1 MRSFI
6 YFLFFF
12 CFFSYSGY
20 SQERHLKNAKSFIEK
35 GTFDKALERIVTYEN
50 SVGIKYESIY
60 YRYLLQ
66 SRMAKTI
73 AEVDSAIHLL
83 QLAKTMYTEDS
94 DEKKK
99 TSFCEDLQICS
110 SDFPII
116 SQELDDRLYEL
127 CKKDNSIEN
136 LNWFIINQ
144 YQSPH
149 LGEAK
154 LLRNKIAFG
163 LTLAEN
169 TEIGYI
175 NFTKKYPDSDE
186 FFIAKDSIESINYS
200 LAVKGNSITSFQQF
214 IDKFPRSQKIN
225 SAKAKLWFIAYN
237 EARSLNTKQSYRDF
251 IRKYPAS
258 DLVSKAQL
266 AIELL
271 DWEVALK
278 ENTKEVFVSFTNS
291 YPTSDRRKIALEKI
305 ETFDWTSALNED
317 SSLGYEQ
324 FLRAHPLSDRKRDA
338 LASIERLKV
347 VVPYLTSNLKYKLY
361 DPKSRSFVSETS
373 YDSIEPIDKELLV
386 VTNLGKKG
394 LVNKLGQSVTIA
406 TYDCFWPV
414 GSTHLI
420 FQLGTKL
427 GLMDRKGEIV
437 IQPIYDDL
445 DAQGD
450 SLLITSIKTGKI
462 VKRGLIDLS
471 GKILIENKFREL
483 TVIGNDQVIVSLDR
497 KVFYLSNAKGQF
509 LSIPFSSI
517 SDSRVVVS
525 KGKYGLINAQGKFV
539 IPAIYSTLYPSSSGY
554 FFAEN
559 AEKKNGL
566 LDSLG
571 RVVIPFDKHSISSV
585 GEDIFAINKSP
596 NADKSTY
603 NLFSVKTNKLVS
615 SFPFEQVGQFSDG
628 LLRVKLAGKNGYVNK
643 EGKLVIS
650 TVYDDVDNL
659 SPPFDDDFSQYLSQ
673 DMHGEEEGDGPGEI
687 EEEDY
692 VSVYCY
698 TESQALNLAPIY
710 PTSLGDFSG
719 GLANVAIGEKV
730 GSIDKNG
737 KIIVPIIYDFIT
749 PFRNGLAVGV
759 TISKKDEE
767 FVPVLISKTGQI
779 VFEGSV
785 IMTWLDYDRVLLID
799 RSGNLVEY
807 SVQNNKYKSL
817 QGEISNIQRYKEYI
831 TLEYKGAT
839 IYSSIDFLTW
849 YADKKIDF
857 SAYDAQQFVQSG
869 NTHRLAKEYNEALL
883 DYQKALR
890 KSPNNFEALLG
901 IAENYKDQNS
911 SYNAI
916 EYIDK
921 AILNANNFQKSRA
934 FSLKFE
940 IYKGQSN
947 WTEAI
952 NAASQIIDQNLEEYN
967 KSQWYLDRGYCRMR
981 SRSFSDAI
989 DDISTSF
996 QGENPVNSAYAYNL
1010 RGICYGELKMYP
1022 YAAADY
1028 KKATVLG
1035 ESQNDSNENLGIFF
1049 TNLGYTYLKLNQI
1062 SNAQLAFKRGAGLGN
1077 QSAVRELRFN
1087 SNFK

>member
-6 YFLFFF
+6 FLLFFF
-12 CFFSYSGY
+12 CFFSFSGY

-60 YRYLLQ
+60 YRYMLQ

-73 AEVDSAIHLL
+73 AEVDSAVHLL
-83 QLAKTMYTEDS
+83 QLAKTMYTEDM

-237 EARSLNTKQSYRDF
+237 EARGLNTKQSYRDF

-258 DLVSKAQL
+258 DLVTKAQL

-271 DWEVALK
+271 DWELAVK
-278 ENTKEVFVSFTNS
+278 ENTKEAYLSFSNS
-291 YPTSDRRKIALEKI
+291 YPTSDRRKIALEKV
-305 ETFDWTSALNED
+305 ETFDWTSAVAED

-324 FLRAHPLSDRKRDA
+324 FLRAHPLSEKKKEA

-347 VVPYLTSNLKYKLY
+347 VVPYLTSYLKYKLY
-361 DPKSRSFVSETS
+361 DPKSRSFVSDATYEN
-373 YDSIEPIDKELLV
+373 IEPIDKELVV

-394 LVNKLGQSVTIA
+394 LVNKLGQAVTIA

-437 IQPIYDDL
+437 IQPTYDDL
-445 DAQGD
+445 DAVGD
-450 SLLITSIKTGKI
+450 SMLITSVKTGK
-462 VKRGLIDLS
+462 VVLMGLIDLT
-471 GKILIENKFREL
+471 GKVLIENKFREL
-483 TVIGNDQVIVSLDR
+483 TVIGDNQLIVSLDR
-497 KVFYLSNAKGQF
+497 KVFYLANAKGQF

-517 SDSRVVVS
+517 NDSRVVVS

-539 IPAIYSTLYPSSSGY
+539 IPAIYNTLYPAISGY
-554 FFAEN
+554 YFAEN
-559 AEKKNGL
+559 MEKKNGL
-566 LDSLG
+566 LDSVG
-571 RVVIPFDKHSISSV
+571 RIIIPFDKHSVDNV
-585 GEDIFAINKSP
+585 GEDIFAINKSL
-596 NADKSTY
+596 NADKPVYTLF
-603 NLFSVKTNKLVS
+603 NLKSNKAVNSVT
-615 SFPFEQVGQFSDG
+615 FEQVSKFSDG
-628 LLRVKLAGKNGYVNK
+628 LMRVKLAGKYGYVNK

-650 TVYDDVDNL
+650 TVYDDVDNI
-659 SPPFDDDFSQYLSQ
+659 SGPFDENFSQYISQ
-673 DMHGEEEGDGPGEI
+673 DMYGEEDHGDPGEMV
-687 EEEDY
+687 EEDY
-692 VSVYCY
+692 VDVYCF
-698 TESQALNLAPIY
+698 TESQALNLASIY
-710 PTSLGDFSG
+710 PSSVGDFSG
-719 GLANVAIGEKV
+719 GIANIAIGQKV

-749 PFRNGLAVGV
+749 PFRNGLAVAL
-759 TISKKDEE
+759 TIKKADEE
-767 FVPVLISKTGQI
+767 FAPVLISKTGQI
-779 VFEGSV
+779 LLEGSV
-785 IMTWLDYDRVLLID
+785 IMTWLDSDRVLLID
-799 RSGNLVEY
+799 RTGNLTEY
-807 SVQNNKYKSL
+807 NVQSNKFKSI
-817 QGEISNIQRYKEYI
+817 QGQITNIQRYKEYA
-831 TLEYKGAT
+831 TFTFKGAT

-857 SAYDAQQFVQSG
+857 SEFDAQQFVESG
-869 NTHRLAKEYNEALL
+869 NTHRLAKEYSEALV
-883 DYQKALR
+883 DYRKALQ
-890 KSPNNFEALLG
+890 KSPTNFEALLG
-901 IAENYKDQNS
+901 IAENYKDQNN

-921 AILNANNFQKSRA
+921 AILNATNYQKSLA
-934 FSLKFE
+934 LSLKYE
-940 IYKGQSN
+940 IYKKQSN
-947 WTEAI
+947 WREAI
-952 NAASQIIDQNLEEYN
+952 DVATLIISQNVEEYN
-967 KSQWYLDRGYCRMR
+967 KSKWYLERGYCRMK

-989 DDISTSF
+989 DDLTTSF
-996 QGENPVNSAYAYNL
+996 QGENPVTLAYAYNY
-1010 RGICYGELKMYP
+1010 RGVCYGELNMYP
-1022 YAAADY
+1022 FAAADY

-1035 ESQNDSNENLGIFF
+1035 ASQYDSNDNMGIYF
-1049 TNLGYTYLKLNQI
+1049 TNLGYTYLKLNKI
-1062 SNAQLAFKRGAGLGN
+1062 SDAQLAFKRGSGFGN
-1077 QSAVRELRFN
+1077 QNAVRELRYN

>member
-1 MRSFI
+1 MRRFLF
-6 YFLFFF
+6 FLFFF
-12 CFFSYSGY
+12 GYLTYSGF
-20 SQERHLKNAKSFIEK
+20 SQERHLKNAKAFIEK
-35 GTFDKALERIVTYEN
+35 GTYDKALEKIVTYET
-50 SVGIKYESIY
+50 SVGIRYESIY
-60 YRYLLQ
+60 FRYLLQ
-66 SRMAKTI
+66 SKIAKNI
-73 AEVDSAIHLL
+73 ADVDSAIHLL
-83 QLAKTMYTEDS
+83 QLTKTMFAEEV

-99 TSFCEDLQICS
+99 TAFCEELQICS

-116 SQELDDRLYEL
+116 SQDLDDRLYEL

-136 LNWFIINQ
+136 LNWFIVNQ

-154 LLRNKIAFG
+154 LLRNKIAFD

-169 TEIGYI
+169 TETSYV

-186 FFIAKDSIESINYS
+186 FFIAKDSIESINYGAA
-200 LAVKGNSITSFQQF
+200 LKVNSISSYQQF
-214 IDKFPRSQKIN
+214 IDKFPRSKKVSI
-225 SAKAKLWFIAYN
+225 AKSKMWFLAYN
-237 EARSLNTKQSYRDF
+237 EASNLNTKQAYRDF
-251 IRKYPAS
+251 IRKFPSS
-258 DLVSKAQL
+258 DLVDKAQL
-266 AIELL
+266 AIESL
-271 DWEVALK
+271 DWDIALK
-278 ENTKEVFVSFTNS
+278 ENTKEGFNSFVGS
-291 YPTSDRRKIALEKI
+291 YPKSDKRKIALEKI
-305 ETFDWTSALNED
+305 EVFDWISAVKED
-317 SSLGYEQ
+317 SSLGYEL
-324 FLRAHPLSDRKRDA
+324 FLRAHPVSDKKVEA
-338 LASIERLKV
+338 MASIERLKV

-373 YDSIEPIDKELLV
+373 YDNIEPIDKELLV

-427 GLMDRKGEIV
+427 GLMDRKGEVV

-450 SLLITSIKTGKI
+450 SLLITSVKTGKI

-471 GKILIENKFREL
+471 GKIFIENKFREL
-483 TVIGNDQVIVSLDR
+483 TVIGNDQVIVSLDK
-497 KVFYLSNAKGQF
+497 KVYYLANSRGQL

-517 SDSRVVVS
+517 NDSRVVVS
-525 KGKYGLINAQGKFV
+525 KGKYGLINAQGKFI
-539 IPAIYSTLYPSSSGY
+539 IPAIYNTLYPSSSGY
-554 FFAEN
+554 YFAEN
-559 AEKKNGL
+559 TEKKNGL

-585 GEDIFAINKSP
+585 GEDIFAINNSP
-596 NADKSTY
+596 NADKSIY
-603 NLFSVKTNKLVS
+603 NLFNVKTNKLVS
-615 SFPFEQVGQFSDG
+615 SLPFEQVGLYSDG

-659 SPPFDDDFSQYLSQ
+659 SQPYDDFFSQYLSQ
-673 DMHGEEEGDGPGEI
+673 DMHGQEEGDGPGEI
-687 EEEDY
+687 DEEDY

-749 PFRNGLAVGV
+749 PFRNGLAVAV
-759 TISKKDEE
+759 TKKSDQE

-785 IMTWLDYDRVLLID
+785 IMTWLDYDRVLLVD

-807 SVQNNKYKSL
+807 SVQNNKYKSI
-817 QGEISNIQRYKEYI
+817 QGGISNIQRFKEYI

-857 SAYDAQQFVQSG
+857 SEYDAQQFVQSG
-869 NTHRLAKEYNEALL
+869 NTHRLAKEYSEALL

-890 KSPNNFEALLG
+890 KSPTNFEALFG
-901 IAENYKDQNS
+901 IAENYKDQNN

-916 EYIDK
+916 EYLDK

-947 WTEAI
+947 WAEAI
-952 NAASQIIDQNLEEYN
+952 NAATQIIDQKLEEYN
-967 KSQWYLDRGYCRMR
+967 KSQWYLERGYCRMR
-981 SRSFSDAI
+981 SRSFSNAI
-989 DDISTSF
+989 DDITTSL
-996 QGENPVNSAYAYNL
+996 QGENPINSAYAYNL
-1010 RGICYGELKMYP
+1010 RGVCYGELKMYP

-1035 ESQNDSNENLGIFF
+1035 ESQNESNENLGIFF

-1062 SNAQLAFKRGAGLGN
+1062 SNAQIAFKRGAGLGN